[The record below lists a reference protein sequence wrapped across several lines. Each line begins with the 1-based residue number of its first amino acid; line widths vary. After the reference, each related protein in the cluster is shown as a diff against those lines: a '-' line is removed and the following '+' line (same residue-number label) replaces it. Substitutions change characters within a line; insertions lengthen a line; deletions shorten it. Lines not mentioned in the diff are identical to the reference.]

1 MFNIGGGEFLVIAVL
16 ALVVLGPERLPGAMR
31 QAGQFMREIR
41 TISNGFKGDLKAAIA
56 EAEREVTDGPPVNRS
71 PQRDAMDALRRIGDR
86 AAGGDAAAA
95 SVAAAAGV
103 AGADEVADSNDTID
117 TVDPIALAAA
127 ELAELEAEAAD
138 GPI

>member
-16 ALVVLGPERLPGAMR
+16 ALVVLGPERLPDAMR

-56 EAEREVTDGPPVNRS
+56 EAEREVTDGTPVNRS

-86 AAGGDAAAA
+86 AAGGDSAAAEA
-95 SVAAAAGV
+95 GPAAGGS
-103 AGADEVADSNDTID
+103 GADGAVDPDEIVDTI
-117 TVDPIALAAA
+117 DPIALAAT
-127 ELAELEAEAAD
+127 ELAALEAEAAD
-138 GPI
+138 GAL